1 MSDHL
6 LSDPPDDWPEET
18 GAGGFGRDDIGRVVW
33 IPGTFDERSWRG
45 SATCRDVDP
54 AVFFPVG
61 STGRAVQ
68 QIADA
73 KAICRGCPVRLVC
86 LQFALTTNQEDGVW
100 GGYSEDERREL
111 RRRWRRL
118 GRPTRFVPGG
128 SLGATPGDE
137 AVAHDSVGRSDWAP
151 EAS

>member
-6 LSDPPDDWPEET
+6 MSDLPDVVPGES
-18 GAGGFGRDDIGRVVW
+18 GAGGFGRDDIGAVVW
-33 IPGTFDERSWRG
+33 IPGKFDERAWRQ
-45 SATCRDVDP
+45 SAACRDVNP
-54 AVFFPVG
+54 KVFFPVG
-61 STGRAVQ
+61 STGSAIKK
-68 QIADA
+68 IAAA
-73 KAICRGCPVRLVC
+73 KAVCRDCPVRLVC

-118 GRPTRFVPGG
+118 GRPMRFVPGA
-128 SLGATPGDE
+128 LQDE
-137 AVAHDSVGRSDWAP
+137 VVPVDDVGRSDWAP